1 MRKQSNKKSGTT
13 PLRAREASAFPARKT
28 FVPRFT
34 DFFTDFKKKTDCFA
48 VYFIFYMFSSMLHH
62 LVSDTSISFEL
73 SFFMIRSCI
82 SLTFGRRTPID
93 E

>member
-48 VYFIFYMFSSMLHH
+48 CSLFYILH
-62 LVSDTSISFEL
+62 VSKHVA
-73 SFFMIRSCI
+73 
-82 SLTFGRRTPID
+82 SLGI
-93 E
+93 